1 MKQEAEGG
9 DSMKETNDAL
19 WLAFE
24 ALAKRYPDDHGV
36 RMTAD
41 LARWLLEESQRR
53 QLPIPPNLQKVARAV
68 VQEPDPAATAPLKLG
83 TTSGQ

>member
-1 MKQEAEGG
+1 MN
-9 DSMKETNDAL
+9 ETDDAL

-24 ALAKRYPDDHGV
+24 ALAMRYPDDHGV

-53 QLPIPPNLQKVARAV
+53 QLPVPPNIQKVARV
-68 VQEPDPAATAPLKLG
+68 VALEPDAAAAAPLRLDP
-83 TTSGQ
+83 TSR